1 MFKALSATLLMGC
14 EMFLNAQASSKQK
27 RLNNSYKVRGAS
39 AEKLVKKLEDS
50 KFILDKVT
58 DKDDVIGRK

>member
-1 MFKALSATLLMGC
+1 MDRAFKYLQVSPAPWEILC
-14 EMFLNAQASSKQK
+14 
-27 RLNNSYKVRGAS
+27 RLPS
-39 AEKLVKKLEDS
+39 EKLVKKLEDS